1 MVVQRSRHVP
11 LTQVFLGS
19 APCQAWSHFA
29 LDLAVHPFLGVTWS
43 QTAFQ
48 CPWPRRG
55 LTAAHKLEHRAYG
68 DLTPFPWACL
78 GDKYEV
84 YCLSRFLRL
93 PRGGY
98 CYLVW
103 ILLYSWS
110 WPFCWHPHIQPRCS
124 VSARAWGTVKP
135 DTIFFHDCNCRSLL
149 AESCSQSD
157 QRLSKLPFPFSFLS
171 RTHTHTPTP
180 SQSQHVDLNS
190 LWWSLQVQLPTVRS
204 KGTAKGWGNQA
215 AFLFCQY
222 FHENWNREKEY
233 NETVKKQAS
242 ILYRSAVLTIFSLLF
257 LFSFSL
263 LLNFSSLKLYNDT
276 VRSFAQKALIQKTA
290 WIFIIMPR

>member
-19 APCQAWSHFA
+19 APCQACSHFA
-29 LDLAVHPFLGVTWS
+29 LDLAVHPSLGVMWS

-135 DTIFFHDCNCRSLL
+135 DTIFFSVIVIVG
-149 AESCSQSD
+149 
-157 QRLSKLPFPFSFLS
+157 P
-171 RTHTHTPTP
+171 
-180 SQSQHVDLNS
+180 
-190 LWWSLQVQLPTVRS
+190 SLQSHVRRVTKDS
-204 KGTAKGWGNQA
+204 PSCR
-215 AFLFCQY
+215 F
-222 FHENWNREKEY
+222 
-233 NETVKKQAS
+233 
-242 ILYRSAVLTIFSLLF
+242 LF
-257 LFSFSL
+257 LFSLAHTHTHPIPKSACGPEQPVVI
-263 LLNFSSLKLYNDT
+263 SPG
-276 VRSFAQKALIQKTA
+276 TA
-290 WIFIIMPR
+290 SHSAI